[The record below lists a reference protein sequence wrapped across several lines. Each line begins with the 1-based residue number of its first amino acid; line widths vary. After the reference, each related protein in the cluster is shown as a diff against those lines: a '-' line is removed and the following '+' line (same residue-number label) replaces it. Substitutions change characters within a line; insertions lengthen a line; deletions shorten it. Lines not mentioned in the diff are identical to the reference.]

1 MRVLIVMPLYNEEQ
15 TLEGVLRAVR
25 EYAPAA
31 DILVVDDGS
40 TDGSPGI
47 LARFPEVRVIRHAE
61 NRGYGASLI
70 TGFHYALEHGCDVVV
85 TMDCDEQHEPYLI
98 PDLVSALEGVDI
110 VSGSRY
116 LPGSSR
122 GQDPPPDRRRIN
134 REITEEVNRLTG
146 LGITDAFCG
155 FKAYRAEAIRKLE
168 LDEPS
173 YGMPLQIWVQAAA
186 LGLRVREIPIGRIYR
201 NPARRFLGGLED
213 PEVRLRYYR
222 EVLHRAVQRW
232 LHRVESAVCAGEER
246 RR

>member
-1 MRVLIVMPLYNEEQ
+1 MPMYNEEQ

-25 EYAPAA
+25 RYAPEA

-40 TDGSPGI
+40 TDRSSEI
-47 LARFPEVRVIRHAE
+47 LARFPEVRVIRHPE

-70 TGFHYALEHGCDVVV
+70 TGFRYALEHGYDVVV

-98 PDLVSALEGVDI
+98 PDLLEALEGADI

-122 GQDPPPDRRRIN
+122 GQDPPPDRLRIN
-134 REITEEVNRLTG
+134 REITAEVNRLTG

-155 FKAYRAEAIRKLE
+155 FKAYRAEALRRLE

-173 YGMPLQIWVQAAA
+173 YGMPLQVWVQAAA
-186 LGLRVREIPIGRIYR
+186 LGLRVREIPIGRIYK
-201 NPARRFLGGLED
+201 NPARRFWGGLED

-222 EVLHRAVQRW
+222 EVLHRAAKRW
-232 LHRVESAVCAGEER
+232 LAQGASAACLSKEEVR
-246 RR
+246 